1 MPSNLRVSKFIFGVV
16 FFMGFSFEIITI
28 VLLTKKPMISRK
40 NALISKFIIHKVGN
54 KFNNTKNAFSEK
66 LVDFDEP
73 SYDLM
78 LPFLLRPFGSV
89 VQSYRFNHH
98 ANISLNEINSYST
111 QIFNNEEAFI
121 DVSKHIVTHLF
132 EQSTSAQIKTGD
144 VLVVM
149 FEGIEFN
156 EITTNALGIFK
167 IENKVNFFQTYLE
180 NNSYDV
186 LVQKGI
192 SSKKV
197 DKGCIILNQT
207 DTEGNII
214 LSVDNN
220 SYDAQYWLNQFL
232 NIKYADD
239 ANNHTQQYIELCK
252 DFSTEILKTTY
263 GAQEQNTFLA
273 KTINFF
279 KENEV
284 VNIERFKDDLFEED
298 KHKNLFDDYKKTF
311 EYENNI
317 VIKNQFDVA
326 ESVVNI
332 EKKKIKTD
340 IKLDTNIQIKLDI
353 DAPDASAEYLE
364 RGYDD
369 EKKMHY
375 YKVFFNVES

>member
-1 MPSNLRVSKFIFGVV
+1 
-16 FFMGFSFEIITI
+16 
-28 VLLTKKPMISRK
+28 MISRK
-40 NALISKFIIHKVGN
+40 NASISKFIIHKVGN
-54 KFNNTKNAFSEK
+54 KFNDTKNVFSEK
-66 LVDFDEP
+66 LVDFDEA

-98 ANISLNEINSYST
+98 ANISLNEINNYST
-111 QIFNNEEAFI
+111 QIFNDEETFI
-121 DVSKHIVTHLF
+121 DVSKHMVMHLF

-180 NNSYDV
+180 NKSYDV

-197 DKGCIILNQT
+197 DKGCLILNQT
-207 DTEGNII
+207 DSEGNII
-214 LSVDNN
+214 LSIDNN

-252 DFSTEILKTTY
+252 DFSTNILKTTY
-263 GAQEQNTFLA
+263 GAQEQNIFLA
-273 KTINFF
+273 KTIDFF

-284 VNIERFKDDLFEED
+284 VNIERFKDELFEED
-298 KHKNLFDDYKKTF
+298 KHKTLFDDYKKTF
-311 EYENNI
+311 EDEKNL
-317 VIKNQFDVA
+317 VLRNQFDLA
-326 ESVVNI
+326 ESVVTK
-332 EKKKIKTD
+332 EKKKFKTD

-353 DAPDASAEYLE
+353 DAPDAATDYLE

-369 EKKMHY
+369 EKKMHF
-375 YKVFFNVES
+375 YKVFFNAES

>member
-1 MPSNLRVSKFIFGVV
+1 
-16 FFMGFSFEIITI
+16 
-28 VLLTKKPMISRK
+28 MISRK
-40 NALISKFIIHKVGN
+40 NASISKFIIHKVGN
-54 KFNNTKNAFSEK
+54 KFNDTKNAFSEK
-66 LVDFDEP
+66 LVDFDEA

-78 LPFLLRPFGSV
+78 LPFLLRPFSSV

-98 ANISLNEINSYST
+98 ANIALNEINSYSA
-111 QIFNNEEAFI
+111 QIFNDDDAFI
-121 DVSKHIVTHLF
+121 EVSKHIVTHLY
-132 EQSTSAQIKTGD
+132 EQSTSANIKTGD

-149 FEGIEFN
+149 FEGIEFR
-156 EITTNALGIFK
+156 EITTNAIGIFK

-197 DKGCIILNQT
+197 DKGCIILNQS

-220 SYDAQYWLNQFL
+220 SYDANYWLNQFL

-252 DFSTEILKTTY
+252 EFSTEILKTTY
-263 GAQEQNTFLA
+263 GAQQQNTFLA
-273 KTINFF
+273 KTIDFF

-284 VNIERFKDDLFEED
+284 VNVERFKDEIFEED
-298 KHKNLFDDYKKTF
+298 KHKTLFDDYKKTF
-311 EYENNI
+311 EDEQNL
-317 VIKNQFDVA
+317 VIRNQFDVA
-326 ESVVNI
+326 ESVVNK

-353 DAPDASAEYLE
+353 DAPEASSEYLE

-369 EKKMHY
+369 EKKMHF
-375 YKVFFNVES
+375 YKVFFNVEN

>member
-1 MPSNLRVSKFIFGVV
+1 M
-16 FFMGFSFEIITI
+16 IT
-28 VLLTKKPMISRK
+28 RK
-40 NALISKFIIHKVGN
+40 NASISKFIIHKVGN
-54 KFNNTKNAFSEK
+54 KFNDTKNAFSEK
-66 LVDFDEP
+66 LVDFDEV

-98 ANISLNEINSYST
+98 ANISLNEINSYCT
-111 QIFNNEEAFI
+111 QIFNDEDAFI
-121 DVSKHIVTHLF
+121 DVSKHIVTHLY

-144 VLVVM
+144 VLIVM

-156 EITTNALGIFK
+156 EITTNAIGIFK

-197 DKGCIILNQT
+197 DKGCLILNQT

-239 ANNHTQQYIELCK
+239 ANNHTQQYIALCK
-252 DFSTEILKTTY
+252 DFSTEILKPTY
-263 GAQEQNTFLA
+263 GAQEQNIFLA
-273 KTINFF
+273 KTIDFF

-284 VNIERFKDDLFEED
+284 VNLERFKEELFEED

-311 EYENNI
+311 EDEQNI
-317 VIKNQFDVA
+317 VLRNQFDVA
-326 ESVVNI
+326 ESVVNK

-364 RGYDD
+364 RGYDN
-369 EKKMHY
+369 EKKMHF
-375 YKVFFNVES
+375 YKVFFNVET

>member
-1 MPSNLRVSKFIFGVV
+1 
-16 FFMGFSFEIITI
+16 
-28 VLLTKKPMISRK
+28 MISRK
-40 NALISKFIIHKVGN
+40 NASISKFIIHKVGN
-54 KFNNTKNAFSEK
+54 KFNDTKNAFSEK
-66 LVDFDEP
+66 TVDFDEA

-98 ANISLNEINSYST
+98 SNIVLNEINSYTS
-111 QIFNNEEAFI
+111 QIFNQDDAFI

-132 EQSTSAQIKTGD
+132 EQSNSSQIKTGD

-149 FEGIEFN
+149 FEGIEYQ
-156 EITTNALGIFK
+156 EITTNAIGIFK

-180 NNSYDV
+180 KNSYDV

-197 DKGCIILNQT
+197 DKGCLILNQS
-207 DTEGNII
+207 DAEGNII

-220 SYDAQYWLNQFL
+220 SYDAQYWINHFL

-239 ANNHTQQYIELCK
+239 SNSHTQQYIGLCK
-252 DFSTEILKTTY
+252 DFSQEILKTSY
-263 GAQEQNTFLA
+263 GSQEQNAFLA
-273 KTINFF
+273 KTIDYF
-279 KENEV
+279 KEHEIV
-284 VNIERFKDDLFEED
+284 AIENFKDEIFEED
-298 KHKNLFDDYKKTF
+298 KHKILFDSFKK
-311 EYENNI
+311 EYEGENNVLI
-317 VIKNQFDVA
+317 RNQFDV
-326 ESVVNI
+326 SDLVVNK

-353 DAPDASAEYLE
+353 DAPEAASEYLE

-375 YKVFFNVES
+375 YKVFFNAEN

>member
-1 MPSNLRVSKFIFGVV
+1 
-16 FFMGFSFEIITI
+16 
-28 VLLTKKPMISRK
+28 MISRK
-40 NALISKFIIHKVGN
+40 NATISKFIIHKVGN
-54 KFNNTKNAFSEK
+54 KFNDTKNAFSEK
-66 LVDFDEP
+66 VVDFDEA

-78 LPFLLRPFGSV
+78 LPFLLRPFASV

-98 ANISLNEINSYST
+98 ANISLNEINSYSN
-111 QIFNNEEAFI
+111 QLFNEDDTFI
-121 DVSKHIVTHLF
+121 EVSKHIVTHLY
-132 EQSTSAQIKTGD
+132 EQSNSSQIKTGD

-156 EITTNALGIFK
+156 EITTNAIGIFK

-180 NNSYDV
+180 NKSYDV

-197 DKGCIILNQT
+197 DKGCLILNQS
-207 DTEGNII
+207 DAEGNII

-220 SYDAQYWLNQFL
+220 SYDAQYWINHFL

-239 ANNHTQQYIELCK
+239 ANSHTQQYIELCK
-252 DFSTEILKTTY
+252 EFSTEILKTSY

-273 KTINFF
+273 KTIDFF
-279 KENEV
+279 KDNEV
-284 VNIERFKDDLFEED
+284 VNVERFKEEVFEEETY
-298 KHKNLFDDYKKTF
+298 KTLFDDYKKAF
-311 EYENNI
+311 ECEQNL
-317 VIKNQFDVA
+317 VIRNQFDVA
-326 ESVVNI
+326 ERVVTK

-353 DAPDASAEYLE
+353 DAPEAASEFLE

-369 EKKMHY
+369 EKKMHF
-375 YKVFFNVES
+375 YKVFFNVEG

>member
-1 MPSNLRVSKFIFGVV
+1 M
-16 FFMGFSFEIITI
+16 IT
-28 VLLTKKPMISRK
+28 RK
-40 NALISKFIIHKVGN
+40 NASISKFIIHKVGN
-54 KFNNTKNAFSEK
+54 KFNDTKNAFSEK
-66 LVDFDEP
+66 LVDFDEA

-98 ANISLNEINSYST
+98 ANISLNEINSYCT
-111 QIFNNEEAFI
+111 QIFNDEDAFI
-121 DVSKHIVTHLF
+121 DVSKHIVTHLY

-144 VLVVM
+144 VLIVI

-156 EITTNALGIFK
+156 EITTNAIGIFK

-197 DKGCIILNQT
+197 DKGCLILNQT

-239 ANNHTQQYIELCK
+239 ANNHTQQYIALCK
-252 DFSTEILKTTY
+252 DFSTEILKPTY
-263 GAQEQNTFLA
+263 GAQEQNIFLA
-273 KTINFF
+273 KTIDFF

-284 VNIERFKDDLFEED
+284 VNLERFKEELFEED

-311 EYENNI
+311 EDEQNI
-317 VIKNQFDVA
+317 VLRNQFDVA
-326 ESVVNI
+326 ESVVNK

-364 RGYDD
+364 RGYDN

-375 YKVFFNVES
+375 YKVFFNVET

>member
-1 MPSNLRVSKFIFGVV
+1 
-16 FFMGFSFEIITI
+16 
-28 VLLTKKPMISRK
+28 MISRK
-40 NALISKFIIHKVGN
+40 NASISKFIIHKVGN
-54 KFNNTKNAFSEK
+54 KFNDTKNAFSENT
-66 LVDFDEP
+66 VDFDEA

-98 ANISLNEINSYST
+98 ANISLNEINSYCS
-111 QIFNNEEAFI
+111 QLFSDEDAFI

-132 EQSTSAQIKTGD
+132 EQSTSANIKTGD
-144 VLVVM
+144 VMVVM
-149 FEGIEFN
+149 FEGIEYQDM
-156 EITTNALGIFK
+156 TTNAIGIFK
-167 IENKVNFFQTYLE
+167 IESKVNFFQTYLE
-180 NNSYDV
+180 DKSYDV

-197 DKGCIILNQT
+197 DKGCLILNQS
-207 DTEGNII
+207 DTEGPII

-220 SYDAQYWLNQFL
+220 SYDAQYWINQFL

-252 DFSTEILKTTY
+252 EFSTEVLKTNY
-263 GAQEQNTFLA
+263 GSQEQNAFLA
-273 KTINFF
+273 KTIDFF

-284 VNIERFKDDLFEED
+284 VNIERFKEGIFEGE
-298 KHKNLFDDYKKTF
+298 KQIRQFEDYKK
-311 EYENNI
+311 EYEGEQNL
-317 VIKNQFDVA
+317 VIRNQFDVA
-326 ESVVNI
+326 ERVVTK

-353 DAPDASAEYLE
+353 DAPDASTEYLE
-364 RGYDD
+364 RGFDD

-375 YKVFFNVES
+375 YKVFFNSEA

>member
-1 MPSNLRVSKFIFGVV
+1 
-16 FFMGFSFEIITI
+16 
-28 VLLTKKPMISRK
+28 MISRK
-40 NALISKFIIHKVGN
+40 NASISKFIIHKVGN
-54 KFNNTKNAFSEK
+54 KFNDTKNAFSENT
-66 LVDFDEP
+66 VDFDEA

-78 LPFLLRPFGSV
+78 LPFLLRPFGNV

-98 ANISLNEINSYST
+98 ASIALNEINSYCT
-111 QIFNNEEAFI
+111 QLFKDEEAFI

-132 EQSTSAQIKTGD
+132 EQSTSSNIKTGD

-149 FEGIEFN
+149 FEGIEYQDM
-156 EITTNALGIFK
+156 TTNAIGVFK
-167 IENKVNFFQTYLE
+167 IESKVNFFQTYLE
-180 NNSYDV
+180 NKTYDV

-197 DKGCIILNQT
+197 DKGCLILNQS

-220 SYDAQYWLNQFL
+220 SYDAQYWINQFL

-239 ANNHTQQYIELCK
+239 SNNHTQQYIELCK
-252 DFSTEILKTTY
+252 EFSTEVLKTSY
-263 GAQEQNTFLA
+263 GAQEHNTFLA
-273 KTINFF
+273 KTIDFF

-284 VNIERFKDDLFEED
+284 VNVERFKEDIFEGE
-298 KHKNLFDDYKKTF
+298 KQIRQFEDYKK
-311 EYENNI
+311 EYEGEQNL
-317 VIKNQFDVA
+317 VIRNQFDVA
-326 ESVVNI
+326 ERVVNK

-353 DAPDASAEYLE
+353 DAPDASTEYLE
-364 RGYDD
+364 RGYDN

-375 YKVFFNVES
+375 YKVFFNSED